1 MNSSNNKMNVINPD
15 GSVNRTKFTIQGMEL
30 EIVGTS
36 FGDSWRAIDA
46 HDTIRNH
53 TTGKKTIWHRAK
65 LKQITDK
72 LCSNN

>member
-1 MNSSNNKMNVINPD
+1 
-15 GSVNRTKFTIQGMEL
+15 MEL

-36 FGDSWRAIDA
+36 FGDSYRAIDA

-53 TTGKKTIWHRAK
+53 TKGRDTIWIRSK

-72 LCSNN
+72 LCSDN

>member
-1 MNSSNNKMNVINPD
+1 MNKQNVIINQD
-15 GSVNRTKFTIQGMEL
+15 GSVNQTRFTIDGMNL

-36 FGDSWRAIDA
+36 FGDSYKAMDA

-53 TTGKKTIWHRAK
+53 TKGRDTIWNRRK

-72 LCSNN
+72 LCSKN